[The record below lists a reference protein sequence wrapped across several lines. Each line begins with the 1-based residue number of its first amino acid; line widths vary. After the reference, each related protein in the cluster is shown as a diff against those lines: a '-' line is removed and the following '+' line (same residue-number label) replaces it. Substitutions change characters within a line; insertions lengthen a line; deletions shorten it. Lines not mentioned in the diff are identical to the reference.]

1 MSDPLRPHSKA
12 TLIQAYVCSQ
22 ARLPFVFGTMA
33 MSLFLVLTPIIK
45 APQMYHIYV
54 ILFILSGLL
63 FYLPF
68 VHFNL
73 GSTYFN
79 KITCFLQLLLNVSPT
94 DDINE
99 YISTGGNVQKNPPAT
114 ATKKE

>member
-1 MSDPLRPHSKA
+1 
-12 TLIQAYVCSQ
+12 
-22 ARLPFVFGTMA
+22 MA
-33 MSLFLVLTPIIK
+33 MAV
-45 APQMYHIYV
+45 AQRPQ
-54 ILFILSGLL
+54 LKR
-63 FYLPF
+63 
-68 VHFNL
+68 FNL

-94 DDINE
+94 DDTDE